1 VLGQV
6 GQMPTGPEKPQEK
19 RPGCLMAVG
28 QGVGQQKIH
37 ARAFNFSETLSDHR
51 SAVSRFNV
59 RCNRV

>member
-1 VLGQV
+1 
-6 GQMPTGPEKPQEK
+6 MPTGPEKPQEK